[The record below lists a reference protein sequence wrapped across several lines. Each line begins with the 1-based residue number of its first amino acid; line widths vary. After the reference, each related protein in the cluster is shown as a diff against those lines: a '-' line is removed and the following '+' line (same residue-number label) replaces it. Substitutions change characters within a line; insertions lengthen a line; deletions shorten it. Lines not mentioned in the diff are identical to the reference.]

1 MKRCL
6 AVIMILLVAYAG
18 VAWADE
24 KPIPAPPQMTTG
36 ADIKA
41 PVKGEEAPPIRLRAE
56 RVTVD
61 ALLVYDE
68 AGKPDKLMLLDKAGN
83 VSMTIKLK

>member
-1 MKRCL
+1 MKRYL
-6 AVIMILLVAYAG
+6 AVIMILLVAYAS

-24 KPIPAPPQMTTG
+24 KPIPAPPEMTTG

-41 PVKGEEAPPIRLRAE
+41 SVKGEAPPIRLRAE